1 MKRKTSK
8 IVASA
13 LKALLR
19 LAMGILFFVFPS
31 STLNMAYYVYLSF
44 ILADGALSLGLF
56 FLSFG
61 ASSLFGITLISSIL
75 KILFAVLG
83 LVNPSF
89 FQGFFSVFLALYIA
103 LVCCGDLIES
113 FVRRQRGAAY
123 LFPILLSALCLSG
136 AIALVFVPALDKG
149 SAYGILAGIL
159 LSLEAIL
166 RFYLLFLPH
175 WSKRPKKEEE
185 EAIDVEVVEE

>member
-1 MKRKTSK
+1 MKRQTSK

-19 LAMGILFFVFPS
+19 LAMGVLVFVFPS
-31 STLNMAYYVYLSF
+31 ATLNMAYYVYLSF

-83 LVNPSF
+83 LVNPSI

-113 FVRRQRGAAY
+113 FVRRQRW
-123 LFPILLSALCLSG
+123 
-136 AIALVFVPALDKG
+136 VPSLDKG

-159 LSLEAIL
+159 LTIEAIL

-175 WSKRPKKEEE
+175 WSKRPKKGEE